1 MFSKNIRTLY
11 LYIVSFLA
19 LMAIIYSSVALV
31 EKITNYFYPVAYYE
45 TYNSYNTYDI
55 DEKYTT
61 QGEYNTISA
70 RDTIKKN
77 AQIQTIKDV
86 FTDLAILLVAT
97 FIYSY
102 HWKMVQREN
111 NMEGV

>member
-11 LYIVSFLA
+11 LYIISFLS
-19 LMAIIYSSVALV
+19 LMAIIYSSVSLV
-31 EKITNYFYPVAYYE
+31 EKITNYFYPVAYYDS
-45 TYNSYNTYDI
+45 YNSYNTYDLN
-55 DEKYTT
+55 EKYTT
-61 QGEYNTISA
+61 QDEYNVISA
-70 RDTIKKN
+70 KDTDKRN
-77 AQIQTIKDV
+77 VQIQTIKDV

-102 HWKMVQREN
+102 HWKMVQKES